1 MSKNSPYKINIIGLT
16 HGEHQFDYHIDN
28 AFFEKHPHDDIKG
41 ANCNIDLVLKKSTYQ
56 IVATLTFTGT
66 IRLVCDR
73 SVEEF
78 EYEIDEQTEIFFKY
92 NETNEEIDDTLY
104 HITSTL
110 EALEFEDI
118 FYQTIAVL
126 IPMKKI
132 HPEYVEEDDF
142 DEEAEEVL
150 IYSSED
156 DDETEENDDI
166 CDSRWE
172 ALKKLNIDNNKNK
185 G

>member
-1 MSKNSPYKINIIGLT
+1 MSKISPYKINIIGLT
-16 HGEHQFDYHIDN
+16 NGAHQYNFDIDN
-28 AFFEKHPHDDIKG
+28 SFFEKHPHDDIKG
-41 ANCNIDLVLKKSTYQ
+41 SNCIIELILKKSTYQ
-56 IVATLTFTGT
+56 IVAELNIKGT
-66 IRLVCDR
+66 ITLECDR

-78 EYEIDEQTEIFFKY
+78 KHVLNEQIEVFFKY
-92 NETNEEIDDTLY
+92 NEKNEEIDDTLF

-110 EALEFEDI
+110 ETLEFEDI
-118 FYQTIAVL
+118 FYQSIGIS

-132 HPEYVEEDDF
+132 HPDYIEEDDF

-156 DDETEENDDI
+156 SEEIEDNDDI

-172 ALKKLNIDNNKNK
+172 ALKNLSIDNNKK
-185 G
+185 